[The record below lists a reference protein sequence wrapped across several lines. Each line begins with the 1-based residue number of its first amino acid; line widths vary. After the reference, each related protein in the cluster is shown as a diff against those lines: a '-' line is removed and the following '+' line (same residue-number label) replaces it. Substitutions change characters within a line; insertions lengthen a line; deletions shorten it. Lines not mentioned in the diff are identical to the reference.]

1 MKIILTGLYNII
13 TSVTKQFLILFHF
26 SLEPETPDNA
36 FYGFLNVPRNASS
49 EEITAAYKKLAR
61 LYHPDKHRDPD
72 KRAKAETMFSKLK
85 HAHEVLSDPHKRA
98 IYDCL
103 GEKGL
108 REQEWEIVQRVKTP
122 QEIREEY
129 ENLARAREER
139 RLQQLTNPTSN
150 VTMTVNATDL
160 FDRYLYDEE
169 YDEYIDSGWPNL
181 EVSKLSISQSIQV
194 IEYYLSTLNIFNCIS

>member
-1 MKIILTGLYNII
+1 
-13 TSVTKQFLILFHF
+13 
-26 SLEPETPDNA
+26 
-36 FYGFLNVPRNASS
+36 
-49 EEITAAYKKLAR
+49 
-61 LYHPDKHRDPD
+61 
-72 KRAKAETMFSKLK
+72 MFSKLK